1 MKGGSKI
8 DGNHLEPI
16 ADRDYIARGDLSE
29 IFLSKTLK
37 YSKIVTPRNLS
48 QLSNLFHCV

>member
-16 ADRDYIARGDLSE
+16 ADRDYIARGRLVGYISFENFE
-29 IFLSKTLK
+29 IF
-37 YSKIVTPRNLS
+37 
-48 QLSNLFHCV
+48 